1 MRTLLTR
8 RAGQPGTKKL
18 LREYG
23 SNLICVR
30 YRYDAERRQ
39 RIKTVEIVVD
49 RVQWRGKVT
58 PDESAPVH
66 FRIAEDEELLR
77 RAVLLAGGRWDEWSN
92 TWALPRKAARA
103 LGLLA
108 RLLRPRA
115 RKTAHDHR

>member
-8 RAGQPGTKKL
+8 RAGEPGTKKL

-39 RIKTVEIVVD
+39 RIKTVELVVD
-49 RVQWRGKVT
+49 RVQWRGKAAL
-58 PDESAPVH
+58 DDSAAVH
-66 FRIAEDEELLR
+66 FRIADEEALLR
-77 RAVLLAGGRWDEWSN
+77 RAVLLAGGRWDEESDTWS
-92 TWALPRKAARA
+92 LPRRAARA

-108 RLLRPRA
+108 RLVRPRA
-115 RKTAHDHR
+115 RK